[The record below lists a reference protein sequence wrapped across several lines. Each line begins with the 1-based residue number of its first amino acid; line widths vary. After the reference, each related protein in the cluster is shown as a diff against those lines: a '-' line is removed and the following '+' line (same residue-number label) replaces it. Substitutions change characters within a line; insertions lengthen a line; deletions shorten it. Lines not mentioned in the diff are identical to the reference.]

1 MRTAD
6 PTQRP
11 RLVVLD
17 FDGTFTDVEAEAGPF
32 YEAFHED
39 ARAILGDYEAE
50 WARAQATIAED
61 PGMHGWLHDGR
72 IVAPGDADPYLR
84 ATVIMN
90 MILDE
95 RGMLTD
101 LDERTAVLQKLYF
114 DNYPKA
120 DTVFRPEAKEV
131 VEALLA
137 SDVPVWVVTNSATRH
152 VQEKIDRLDPKGRE
166 ALHVIGDARKFIVT
180 DPATPDPRFDGI
192 PATVQLDDLA
202 RPIYPRRGHYFEV
215 LRGVWNDTGTKPEET
230 LVAGDIF
237 ELDLMLPALLGSE
250 VMLVTKP
257 RTADFEKTG
266 CAALERGSVTDD
278 LHAVLARLG

>member
-1 MRTAD
+1 MVEEF
-6 PTQRP
+6 QRP
-11 RLVVLD
+11 RLIILD

-32 YEAFHED
+32 YEAYRED
-39 ARAILGDYEAE
+39 VVTILGPDFEDE
-50 WARAQATIAED
+50 WQRAQAVIAEN
-61 PGMHGWLHDGR
+61 PGLHGWLHDGR

-90 MILDE
+90 MIFDE
-95 RGMLTD
+95 RGIYTD

-120 DTVFRPEAKEV
+120 DTVFRKEAKEV

-137 SDVPVWVVTNSATRH
+137 SDVPTVVVTNSATDD
-152 VQEKIDRLDPKGRE
+152 VQKKIDELDPRGRDR
-166 ALHVIGDARKFIVT
+166 LRVIGNARKFIVT
-180 DPATPDPRFDGI
+180 DPSAPDARFDAVPETI
-192 PATVQLDDLA
+192 EIADLE
-202 RPIYPRRGHYFEV
+202 RPVYPRRGHYFDLLNSIWTE
-215 LRGVWNDTGTKPEET
+215 TGTTPADT

-237 ELDLMLPALLGSE
+237 ELDLMLPAVLGSE

-257 RTADFEKTG
+257 RTADFEKTA

>member
-1 MRTAD
+1 MLPD
-6 PTQRP
+6 GQRP

-32 YEAFHED
+32 YTAFRKD
-39 ARAILGDYEAE
+39 ARALLGEDFEAD
-50 WARAQATIAED
+50 WSQAQATIAEN

-72 IVAPGDADPYLR
+72 IVAPGNADPYLR

-90 MILDE
+90 MIFDA
-95 RGMLTD
+95 RGMFAD
-101 LDERTAVLQKLYF
+101 LEQRSATLQRLYH

-137 SDVPVWVVTNSATRH
+137 ADVPTWVVTNSATEH
-152 VQEKIDRLDPKGRE
+152 VQKKIDRLAPRGRE
-166 ALHVIGDARKFIVT
+166 SLRVIGNARKFVVT
-180 DPATPDPRFDGI
+180 EPQRRDARFDAVPETMQVEG
-192 PATVQLDDLA
+192 LS
-202 RPIYPRRGHYFEV
+202 RPIYPRRGHYFDV
-215 LRGVWNDTGTKPEET
+215 LEGIWGETGTQPQET

-237 ELDLMLPALLGSE
+237 ELDLVLPAALGGE
-250 VMLVTKP
+250 VVLVTKP

-266 CAALERGSVTDD
+266 CAALDRGSVADD
-278 LHAVLARLG
+278 LHAVLTRLS